1 MHFIY
6 EYQKEADVLNDMSEE
21 DKLACVEENDEVE
34 DSGDENYFSTVPI
47 GNEATRE
54 TRAFPE

>member
-1 MHFIY
+1 
-6 EYQKEADVLNDMSEE
+6 MSEE
-21 DKLACVEENDEVE
+21 DKLACVEENDEGE